1 MCSPEQ
7 LLLAS
12 LQLAK
17 LLCVQ
22 LLAIF
27 ISDLA
32 AQVKSLHFLN
42 FVLVALSIYLCLI
55 EEFTSSTA

>member
-12 LQLAK
+12 LKLAK

-22 LLAIF
+22 LLAIL

-42 FVLVALSIYLCLI
+42 SVLVALSTYPCLI